1 MSPLAYSVW
10 PRPHNPYSELEQ
22 YGMIDTWGLIQAYVF
37 HLDSLLNSYCL
48 APFGL
53 ATGFCPSVSFWIS
66 WANPFLN
73 GVCSVYPDIA
83 YLTYL
88 LYYFLC
94 ECQSMCLPMQ
104 ILRFVSFSHIV
115 SFRFFSKGLF
125 VRAYF
130 FPLQNIL
137 YLFSKLPSMFFPSL
151 FNFSFGPPFSPF
163 NIILSLCGLWASVQ
177 KAPLF
182 HVPYNWLPKLVK
194 FDAPIFHIKI
204 WFLNVTVMQTY

>member
-1 MSPLAYSVW
+1 
-10 PRPHNPYSELEQ
+10 
-22 YGMIDTWGLIQAYVF
+22 MIDNWGLIQAYVF
-37 HLDSLLNSYCL
+37 HLDSLLNSYSL

-53 ATGFCPSVSFWIS
+53 AIDFCPLASFWIS

-83 YLTYL
+83 YMTYL

-115 SFRFFSKGLF
+115 SFRFFNKGLF

-130 FPLQNIL
+130 FPLQNIF
-137 YLFSKLPSMFFPSL
+137 YLSSKLPSMFSPVSL
-151 FNFSFGPPFSPF
+151 IFLLVLPFLLLTLYFHSMVSEPQFRRLLSFM
-163 NIILSLCGLWASVQ
+163 C
-177 KAPLF
+177 
-182 HVPYNWLPKLVK
+182 
-194 FDAPIFHIKI
+194 HITDFQS
-204 WFLNVTVMQTY
+204 W